1 MRREKTN
8 SDRKRKII
16 SWVIG
21 YGIYSVIFFHCAVC
35 CFFIIRTNIILSL
48 DFCASFHLCTFLFF
62 LLASLCCLFV
72 VTCYRVS
79 VVSFGACTIRL
90 ICEKVSINIH
100 TSREIHKHVRCF
112 FFCRFQKEIYVDCS
126 WYFVFFVLCC

>member
-1 MRREKTN
+1 M
-8 SDRKRKII
+8 
-16 SWVIG
+16 G

-62 LLASLCCLFV
+62 LARFALLFVV

-79 VVSFGACTIRL
+79 LVSFGACTIRL

-100 TSREIHKHVRCF
+100 TSREIHKHIRYF
-112 FFCRFQKEIYVDCS
+112 FLCRHQKERSMLIVHGIS
-126 WYFVFFVLCC
+126 FFFVLCC